1 MIRKFS
7 QTDLDQVI
15 DAWLL
20 AGKDEYTYLPD
31 FQTLTPQK
39 AKTIFAESIQSE
51 CNIWVAELDDEI
63 AGYMAINKSFID
75 RLYIRPANQRTGIG
89 RLFIEYAKAIS
100 PSGLELY
107 THQQNLRARDFY
119 EKYGFVAVEFGISP
133 PPESMPDVKYQ
144 WRSK

>member
-31 FQTLTPQK
+31 FQTLSPEK
-39 AKTIFAESIQSE
+39 AKKLFAESIQSE
-51 CNIWVAELDDEI
+51 CDIWVAEFDNEI

-75 RLYIRPANQRTGIG
+75 RLYIRPANQRSGIG
-89 RLFIEYAKAIS
+89 QLFIDHAKAIS
-100 PSGLELY
+100 PIGLELY
-107 THQQNLRARDFY
+107 THQQNHRARDFY
-119 EKYGFVAVEFGISP
+119 EKCGFVAIEFGISP

-144 WRSK
+144 WKPK